1 MFERHLGKFCRILL
15 LAVSMLFVGG
25 SLQSCKDWLDD
36 YKYDNE
42 EPDWLGESIYAF
54 LKKGTANCSYKNCIE
69 LIDSLGEKE
78 TLAHTGSKTLFVADD
93 NAFNRFFANNPWGV
107 TSVKEM
113 TKAQMRVLLYGSM
126 LDNAMLIDMMSST
139 GSNTTDEG
147 QCVRRT
153 TSLDVLDTVPLV
165 NGGSFEHH
173 PGWPKYNQ
181 YWDIVRG
188 NERNENLLLAMDGAD
203 PMIIH
208 FIGDYLRRNAIS
220 NEDITFLYQK
230 DGVVAKQYK
239 DDDVMIF
246 GNKILNSDISFGE
259 FSDDTLTIACK
270 NGYIYRMDSVL
281 LPPTNMAGE
290 LRAREDLRIFSHLID
305 RFCFPV
311 FDEDLTTGYR
321 TRYNNTTDSVFRLRY
336 FSNSFTGHASLNDV
350 TLQESELLNYDPGMN
365 QYSSNLGL
373 RSDMAAMFV
382 PKDSVLYDYFVSSAG
397 GGKFLLER
405 FAPLK
410 IVPETYS
417 KENVDILLEALD
429 SVPQLNIAPF
439 LNNLMK
445 PSFVNAVASKFDK
458 LTNDANDDMGLR
470 KSDVVESI
478 IANNGVIYLLNKV
491 FAPAAYTVVTAPT
504 LVSENMTIMRN
515 IIKQLRYDY
524 YLLAKDAR
532 YSLIVPDDNDFR
544 YYDPVTFEEPN
555 TPKLYE
561 FHYDN
566 KRPKGKQNVEFWA
579 QIYDIS
585 SLDLSL
591 KVDTSNTVIKS
602 EGGPYNVTGTNFGN
616 NQFLINRMT
625 DLLDYLIIVHDNS
638 SDKPFVHD
646 GQKYYLTKG
655 YGTIK
660 IDSSNP
666 DSIKFYG
673 GEQLETN
680 TFILASKVEGLQNG
694 NTYTTVPTSENS
706 ATHLYSSMPTPPRKN
721 VYTNM
726 KANAGSGGLFEEFY
740 KMCSPAEISLREFYT
755 GIVANNEKDLS
766 ATEKAKAVEDSTRL
780 YSVFYTTQGE
790 DISTKMINGVPFFN
804 TFHYTAYIP
813 SNDAIKALYDEG
825 FPTWTNV
832 KEQFAKKSTYGRA
845 TSLVRYINNFI
856 RNHFHYNSVFYDL
869 SAKEA
874 TSYETT
880 LLDPATGRFYE
891 TVVKSDAGN
900 STLLVKDALLAA
912 KEKAGESITD
922 DDWAKVVNTPGKENV
937 TWNIMC
943 RDIVYTLSGAKP
955 NSIET
960 SSFSVLHPIDRI
972 LKSPSMYGYDGKFVR
987 FATTGQK
994 VDTMYVAGGQKGL
1007 AGMGDDIYLVAEC
1020 GKTTITLPDGTV
1032 EKNDRNRDKKFDIGY
1047 LMKPLAEAKCSNI
1060 EREELVNS
1068 SSPKLI
1074 TREGYLIKLNT
1085 AGDAYVYDTVK
1096 SDGKDCKQKV
1106 NNEGT
1111 VIDKVPFEDKE

>member
-1 MFERHLGKFCRILL
+1 MFERRLGKFCRILL

-54 LKKGTANCSYKNCIE
+54 LKKGTANCSYKNCVE

-93 NAFNRFFANNPWGV
+93 AAFARFFANNPWGV

-139 GSNTTDEG
+139 GSNATDEG

-153 TSLDVLDTVPLV
+153 TSLDVLDTVPVV
-165 NGGSFEHH
+165 NGESFKQH

-188 NERNENLLLAMDGAD
+188 NERTENLLLAMDGTD
-203 PMIIH
+203 PMMIH
-208 FIGDYLRRNAIS
+208 FIGDYLKRNAIS
-220 NEDITFLYQK
+220 NSDISFLFQK
-230 DGVVAKQYK
+230 DGVTSQQYEEE
-239 DDDVMIF
+239 DVMIF
-246 GNKILNSDISFGE
+246 GNKILSSDMSFGE
-259 FSDDTLTIACK
+259 FSDDALTIACK
-270 NGYIYRMDSVL
+270 NGYIYRMDNVL
-281 LPPTNMAGE
+281 VPPTNMAGE

-311 FDEDLTTGYR
+311 YDEALTTKYR
-321 TRYNNTTDSVFRLRY
+321 ARYENTSDSVFRLRY
-336 FSNSFTGHASLNDV
+336 FSNSFTGHASLTDV
-350 TLQESELLNYDPGMN
+350 TLLESELLNYDPGMN

-382 PKDSVLYDYFVSSAG
+382 PKDSVLYEYFVTSAG

-405 FAPLK
+405 FAPEVA
-410 IVPETYS
+410 VPENYS
-417 KENVDILLEALD
+417 KESVDILLEALD

-445 PSFVNAVASKFDK
+445 PSFVNAVASKFDR

-470 KSDVVESI
+470 KPDVVESI

-504 LVSENMTIMRN
+504 LVNENMTIMRN

-532 YSLIVPDDNDFR
+532 YSLIVPDDADFR
-544 YYDPVTFEEPN
+544 YYDPVTFEAPN

-566 KRPKGKQNVEFWA
+566 KRPKGKQKVEFWA
-579 QIYDIS
+579 QIYDVS
-585 SLDLSL
+585 PLDLSL
-591 KVDTSNTVIKS
+591 KLDTSNAVVKS
-602 EGGPYNVTGTNFGN
+602 EGGPYSVTGTNFGS
-616 NQFLINRMT
+616 NQFMINRMT
-625 DLLDYLIIVHDNS
+625 DLLDYLIIVHDNN
-638 SDKPFVHD
+638 SDKPYIHD
-646 GQKYYLTKG
+646 GQMYYLTKG
-655 YGTIK
+655 FGTMK

-673 GEQLETN
+673 GEQIETN

-694 NTYTTVPTSENS
+694 NTYTTVPTSENDE
-706 ATHLYSSMPTPPRKN
+706 THLYSSMPTPPRN
-721 VYTNM
+721 SIYTNM
-726 KANAGSGGLFEEFY
+726 KAYAGSGDIYENFY
-740 KMCSPAEISLREFYT
+740 KMCSPEEISLRDFFKTIVDKTET
-755 GIVANNEKDLS
+755 GLTTAEK
-766 ATEKAKAVEDSTRL
+766 EEAVEDSARL

-790 DISTKMINGVPFFN
+790 DLKTKIVNGVPFLN
-804 TFHYTAYIP
+804 TYHYTVYVP
-813 SNDAIKALYDEG
+813 SNESIDALYEEG

-832 KEQFAKKSTYGRA
+832 QEQLNKKNYGRA
-845 TSLVRYINNFI
+845 AALVRYINNFI
-856 RNHFHYNSVFYDL
+856 RFHFQDNSVFYDL

-874 TSYETT
+874 ATYATA
-880 LLDPATGRFYE
+880 LLDPVTGRFYE
-891 TVVKSDAGN
+891 NIVKSDAGN
-900 STLLVKDALLAA
+900 STIIVKDALLAA
-912 KEKAGESITD
+912 KENSGQTVAD
-922 DDWAKVVNTPGKENV
+922 DEWAKVVNTPGKENA
-937 TWNIMC
+937 TWNVMC
-943 RDIVYTLSGAKP
+943 RDFVYAMSGTKP

-960 SSFSVLHPIDRI
+960 SSFSVLQPIDRA
-972 LKSPSMYGYDGKFVR
+972 LKAPSMYGYDGKIVR
-987 FATTGQK
+987 YSKNGEK
-994 VDTMYVAGGQKGL
+994 VDTMHVAGGAKGK
-1007 AGMGDDIYLVAEC
+1007 AGLGEEDYLVAKC
-1020 GKTTITLPDGTV
+1020 GKTTITLPDGTI
-1032 EKNDRNRDKKFDIGY
+1032 EKNSRGRDKKLDFGY
-1047 LMKPLAEAKCSNI
+1047 LMKPLDESKWTNV

-1074 TREGYLIKLNT
+1074 TRDGFLIKLNK
-1085 AGDAYVYDTVK
+1085 DNNVYEYDITNEG
-1096 SDGKDCKQKV
+1096 GKDCKQKV

-1111 VIDKVPFEDKE
+1111 VIEKVPFEDKE